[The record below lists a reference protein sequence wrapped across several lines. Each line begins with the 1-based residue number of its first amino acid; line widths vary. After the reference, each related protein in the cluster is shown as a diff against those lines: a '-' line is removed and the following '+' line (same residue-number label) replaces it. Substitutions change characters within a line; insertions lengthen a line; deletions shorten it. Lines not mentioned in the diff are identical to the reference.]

1 MSSLLRLAFVCFLAI
16 GLSACQNSRKVVAGS
31 VPATPDPVLSSTSGL
46 EDPFPEYVFG
56 PRDELSII
64 VFREPDLS
72 LANVLTDSSGRFE
85 MALIG
90 RVVALGKT
98 PDELSDEIT
107 RRLGERY
114 LVNPDVAVN
123 LNKVNSKRITVEG
136 ALNRP
141 GLFEVAGNTDLI
153 SAIALAGGPQDI
165 AKLSEVAVFRK
176 VNGQNQVAVF
186 DFARV
191 RSGEAANPVIKPGD
205 IVVVGFSGLKQGFQ
219 EFLRTA
225 PLLGVFTRF

>member
-1 MSSLLRLAFVCFLAI
+1 MNSLVRLALICLFTI
-16 GLSACQNSRKVVAGS
+16 GLSACQNSRKVVQGT
-31 VPATPDPVLSSTSGL
+31 VPAAVDPILSSTSGL
-46 EDPFPEYVFG
+46 EDPFPDYVIG
-56 PRDELSII
+56 PRDELSVV

-72 LANVLTDSSGRFE
+72 LPNVLTDSSGRFE

-90 RVVALGKT
+90 RIVALGKT
-98 PDELSDEIT
+98 PDQLSAEIT
-107 RRLGERY
+107 QRLGERY

-141 GLFEVAGNTDLI
+141 GLYEVADNTDLL
-153 SAIALAGGPQDI
+153 SAIALAGGPLDI
-165 AKLSEVAVFRK
+165 AKLSEIAVFRK

-186 DFARV
+186 DLSRI
-191 RSGEAANPVIKPGD
+191 RSGEAANPQIKPGD

-225 PLLGVFTRF
+225 PLIGVFTRF